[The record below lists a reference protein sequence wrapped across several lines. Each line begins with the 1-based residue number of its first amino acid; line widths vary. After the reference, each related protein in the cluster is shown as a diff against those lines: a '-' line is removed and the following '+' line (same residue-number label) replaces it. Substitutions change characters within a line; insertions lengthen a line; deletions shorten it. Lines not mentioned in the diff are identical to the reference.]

1 MTDVRGEPGQDLDE
15 LLTRW
20 GSEQTG
26 PWSRRPVRSEPR
38 HAAPDAIT
46 SGDELGSFGAPA
58 VASSGHSASPPAHQ
72 PDHPS
77 WPAGTPSSQ
86 WAVSAKPRYEP
97 PRAARSDEDT
107 GRRHRPDGVPP
118 SRSTRAGAAP
128 NGVRAADLPLP
139 SPAPPRRPGPAGP
152 PRFDDAG
159 AYAGWLSGSNAT
171 SRHATPDPAPADH
184 YDAPA
189 PSRPSPADYHDAPA
203 PSRRSPSRYAP
214 ADYHDAPAPSRNAP
228 ADHYEA
234 PRHAPVDPY
243 QAPRPVD
250 PYEAPVIR
258 TAAPAGP
265 PAPAGYSVL
274 AAGPSVHDA
283 LAPYSPP
290 AARSAVGPDPYAY
303 ADRRYA
309 GRAEDTF
316 GSDPYGGDDDEPPGR
331 HRRLVGPARNRR
343 PRWVRALG
351 WVGAFLGILLV
362 AGGGFAA
369 YQYKKLSGNIT
380 RVDALAPT
388 DGSIRDAAKQLD
400 AENYLLIG
408 SDSRDG
414 ENSAYG
420 AVSGARSDTTILAHL
435 SPKRDKVVL
444 ISFPRDSWV
453 SLPAC
458 PKTGGGTSPAQDGQ
472 FNEAFTTG
480 GPSCT
485 VLAVQKLTGVKIN
498 HYVQVDFKGFKTM
511 VDALNGVPICT
522 TTPLRDEESG
532 LRLPAGTTTLKG
544 EQALAF
550 VRARYGIGDGS
561 DLGRIQRQQSFL
573 GAMVR
578 AATGTKLLVNPVALT
593 KFLGAATKSLTL
605 DRQTSFGDLKQLADQ
620 LHGLD
625 PKKVSF
631 LTAPI
636 ANPAYTPPGF
646 PQPPSGQGG
655 SRVLLDETAGRVL
668 YDSIINDK
676 PAAPKTATPAKP
688 DVLTVAPA
696 EVSVR
701 VLNGVGTAKLGSTV
715 SADLVGV
722 GFATVTPSNA
732 PVTPVTTVRYGPDDK
747 DEALTLAAAVP
758 GAVLQPDVS
767 TDLDLVVGT
776 NYTGVKQVK
785 IGDPA
790 TPKAATPKVAT
801 PKAAAPAITAAD
813 STCR

>member
-26 PWSRRPVRSEPR
+26 PWSRRQVRVEPR

-46 SGDELGSFGAPA
+46 SGDELGPFGELE
-58 VASSGHSASPPAHQ
+58 GHGASPSAHQ

-77 WPAGTPSSQ
+77 WPAGTPSST
-86 WAVSAKPRYEP
+86 WTVSPEPRYEP

-107 GRRHRPDGVPP
+107 GRRHRPDGMPP
-118 SRSTRAGAAP
+118 SWAGAAP
-128 NGVRAADLPLP
+128 NGARAVDLPV
-139 SPAPPRRPGPAGP
+139 PPRRAEPAGP
-152 PRFDDAG
+152 PRFDDTG
-159 AYAGWLSGSNAT
+159 AYAGWLSGNAAP
-171 SRHATPDPAPADH
+171 SRHATPDPTPGRHPTADRH
-184 YDAPA
+184 SPPDP
-189 PSRPSPADYHDAPA
+189 PSRAA
-203 PSRRSPSRYAP
+203 PSRYAP
-214 ADYHDAPAPSRNAP
+214 AGY
-228 ADHYEA
+228 YEA
-234 PRHAPVDPY
+234 PRRAPADPY
-243 QAPRPVD
+243 EAPRPVD

-258 TAAPAGP
+258 TAVPTGP
-265 PAPAGYSVL
+265 SAPAGYSL
-274 AAGPSVHDA
+274 LSVHDA
-283 LAPYSPP
+283 LAPDSPP
-290 AARSAVGPDPYAY
+290 PARSAIGPYAIGPY
-303 ADRRYA
+303 ADRPHPDAPYA
-309 GRAEDTF
+309 DRPHAAAPYADRQYTDRAEDSF
-316 GSDPYGGDDDEPPGR
+316 GADSYGDDDEPPGR

-343 PRWVRALG
+343 PRWVRTLG
-351 WVGAFLGILLV
+351 RVGAFLAILLV

-408 SDSRDG
+408 SDSRAG

-420 AVSGARSDTTILAHL
+420 TVTGARSDTTILAHL
-435 SPKRDKVVL
+435 SPKRDKAVL

-453 SLPAC
+453 DLPAC
-458 PKTGGGTSPAQDGQ
+458 PKTGGGTSPAQPGQ
-472 FNEAFTTG
+472 FNEAFTIG
-480 GPSCT
+480 GPTCT

-498 HYVQVDFKGFKTM
+498 HYVQVDFSGFKTM
-511 VDALNGVPICT
+511 VDALDGVPICT
-522 TTPLRDEESG
+522 TTPLRDQESG

-561 DLGRIQRQQSFL
+561 DLGRIQRQQTFL

-646 PQPPSGQGG
+646 PQPPAGQGG
-655 SRVLLDETAGRVL
+655 ARVLLDETAGRVL

-676 PAAPKTATPAKP
+676 PAAPKTAAPTTPS
-688 DVLTVAPA
+688 VLTVAPA

-715 SADLVGV
+715 SADLARV
-722 GFATVTPSNA
+722 GFTTVTPSNA
-732 PVTPVTTVRYGPDDK
+732 PVTAVTTVRYGPDNK
-747 DEALTLAAAVP
+747 DGALTLAAAVP
-758 GAVLQPDVS
+758 GAVLQPDAS
-767 TDLDLVVGT
+767 TDLDLVVGK
-776 NYTGVKQVK
+776 NYTGVTQVR

-790 TPKAATPKVAT
+790 TAKAATPAK
-801 PKAAAPAITAAD
+801 PAASTAPALTAAD
-813 STCR
+813 SNCG